1 MLFELAQVYLA
12 NPPVVEASAP
22 KPVKRVAKRRN
33 AAPTSKTNKPLEPV
47 SSKGNENP
55 APEKAISLLKQSHAL
70 SIRFGG
76 SSLTTAIDRQ
86 LALLYGRASPLQ
98 SMFFLSELLFYSAYV
113 SS

>member
-33 AAPTSKTNKPLEPV
+33 APTSKTKKPLEPIP
-47 SSKGNENP
+47 SKGNENP

-98 SMFFLSELLFYSAYV
+98 SMFFLSE
-113 SS
+113 